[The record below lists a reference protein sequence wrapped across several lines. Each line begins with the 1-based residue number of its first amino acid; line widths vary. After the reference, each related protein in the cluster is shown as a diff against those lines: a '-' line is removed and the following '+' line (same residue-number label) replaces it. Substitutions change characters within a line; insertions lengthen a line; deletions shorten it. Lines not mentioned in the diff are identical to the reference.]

1 MQAMDSTSADPP
13 AATTITGTWM
23 STREATDPLAAQTI
37 DPREETLRQFVAHGS
52 AVLGF
57 CRAMIFRTGEAEDVV
72 QDTFLKL
79 LVHLEAGGDR
89 ANLRAWLFTVA
100 ANACRDRVKRSRR
113 WLPWPD
119 HLDKP
124 SMEPADDGRD
134 LRPARHRVPNAQR
147 T

>member
-1 MQAMDSTSADPP
+1 MQAMDSTNADPP

-23 STREATDPLAAQTI
+23 STREATDPAAAQRST
-37 DPREETLRQFVAHGS
+37 RARRRFVNSSPTDA

-72 QDTFLKL
+72 QETFLKL

-113 WLPWPD
+113 WLPWPE
-119 HLDKP
+119 HLDMP
-124 SMEPADDGRD
+124 SMEPAGRRARSWARADG
-134 LRPARHRVPNAQR
+134 VSNAQPA
-147 T
+147 